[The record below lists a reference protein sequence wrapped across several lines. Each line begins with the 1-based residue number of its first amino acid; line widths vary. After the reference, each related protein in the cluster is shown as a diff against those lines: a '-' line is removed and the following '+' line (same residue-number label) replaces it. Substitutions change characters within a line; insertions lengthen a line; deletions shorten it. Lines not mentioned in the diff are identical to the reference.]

1 MDAEGVRR
9 HLRAEPRKIGGYKPL
24 LRAAFHDL
32 IGIYRLYLAFPRLA
46 PRHATNADHYNSEE
60 SWNFTHWAWGD
71 IDVLAGDIVGLVSA
85 RDLREFDALS
95 FNTGPLY
102 LQGQITILAN
112 RPEINSAWRVQPP
125 PSS

>member
-1 MDAEGVRR
+1 MC
-9 HLRAEPRKIGGYKPL
+9 PT
-24 LRAAFHDL
+24 
-32 IGIYRLYLAFPRLA
+32 
-46 PRHATNADHYNSEE
+46 TNGTPPTVYHCNSEE
-60 SWNFTHWAWGD
+60 SWNFSHWAWGD

-112 RPEINSAWRVQPP
+112 RPEINNAWRVH
-125 PSS
+125 PSPVPNPLTPCVLDFQILAN